1 MYPCSSSADSLTHHI
16 LFYAS
21 YSVLMRATYKH
32 DHPMCKLGRG
42 HSQVCCRLL
51 LSRYFFSKF
60 FTPLEHMLHSPS
72 PRFTTSYFLLTTRE
86 KSPPLHIHF
95 RQYESFSV
103 LSGSVGT
110 TSTYTTIDTVHTPS
124 TTGEASPH
132 TMPPWTPHTFWP
144 DPDARED
151 TTILLWAH
159 PNPDDMEDKMD
170 RLFFQNLLMYV
181 SDVAEG
187 KERLSILQVMLVQY
201 VPSPGSPFSHFHT
214 HIHVPPFSVPFL
226 FRHVVCDRRQVH
238 DNQWRRSRPTVEC
251 HETTRIAL
259 RLIGIM
265 TDTHQ
270 LRQ

>member
-1 MYPCSSSADSLTHHI
+1 MAEDSEPVIAGPYALYDGSFI
-16 LFYAS
+16 LEFLKPKPSRNA
-21 YSVLMRATYKH
+21 SVLMRATYKH

-42 HSQVCCRLL
+42 HSQ
-51 LSRYFFSKF
+51 
-60 FTPLEHMLHSPS
+60 
-72 PRFTTSYFLLTTRE
+72 
-86 KSPPLHIHF
+86 SPPLHIHF

-187 KERLSILQVMLVQY
+187 KERLSILQVMLVQHASATAMIWFPTAWFLGPLRWWIPYQFQTICVAIARLWGMKPLMKKY
-201 VPSPGSPFSHFHT
+201 VSDEEWEEVQQR
-214 HIHVPPFSVPFL
+214 I
-226 FRHVVCDRRQVH
+226 
-238 DNQWRRSRPTVEC
+238 
-251 HETTRIAL
+251 ETAENGGVKRKLA
-259 RLIGIM
+259 
-265 TDTHQ
+265 
-270 LRQ
+270 